1 MNNRNYDLDKIL
13 QAAQKSGIDKNSLEK
28 AKTGDTRALLNKLSD
43 SDRQNILNA
52 LNDREQLKKI
62 LSGKKAQGILNN
74 FLGGGKKNG

>member
-1 MNNRNYDLDKIL
+1 MNNRNYDFDKIM

-28 AKTGDTRALLNKLSD
+28 AKSGDTRALLNKLSD

-52 LNDREQLKKI
+52 LNDSEQLKRI

>member
-1 MNNRNYDLDKIL
+1 MNNRNYDLDKIM

-28 AKTGDTRALLNKLSD
+28 AKSGDTRALLNKLSD

-74 FLGGGKKNG
+74 FLGGEKKNG